1 MTETIN
7 FQYQAGTQVT
17 ELASFST
24 TIDRPAY
31 DAPSSNAVPTA
42 EHFIAQIKTAAIESD
57 ARGMTTAAA
66 SNGAATTSPT
76 RHAFAANNAEQA
88 ARHPLVQL
96 AIHNVPTAPV
106 AALQSNP
113 YDISTVVSPAHAQAL
128 LMASKG
134 FPVFPLHGIVEGK
147 CTCGGI
153 NVNPLCTPGKHP
165 HFLGSMDTAT
175 TEPARIN
182 MWFAKYPTLNYGV
195 RLGRKIADTG
205 KMPIVVDVD
214 RYKPSGGEALEAL
227 EAIHGR
233 LPETVEVLTGAGGSH
248 YYFLADCSLS
258 FTDKMGKNIDL
269 KVNGYVVGPGS
280 VHASGRSYEMEA
292 SSDLF
297 EGQKIADVPQW
308 VSDKFSK
315 AAKLNEAGVKVA
327 SNIEP
332 LLPYERTSI
341 KLDLDVISAACS
353 RDEWLRVLMGLHCYN
368 QSKEMFTIADE
379 WSQTCSEKYD
389 AGAVIK
395 AWNSFKPGVGITYET
410 VRMMAA
416 EKRIKDVDISKLLE
430 SLNRKRVMGPECG
443 TVADTVVVP
452 DEILMPAKPVCD
464 IPPHLLTIPGKLGL
478 MVDWTNATAIKP
490 QPVFAVQAALALGSV
505 AMGRKFRTDNNNWSS
520 LFFLNIGVSGAGK
533 EHAKTA
539 IERVLDSAK
548 FSAMSPASEYTSD
561 SAIDSMLRVHPTHI
575 AIIDE
580 FGYMLKTANAKNNTN
595 GGAARK
601 RLMEV
606 FGRCHGTLQPKA
618 FSTAALNQ
626 TQRASMGPQLVENP
640 ALTVLGMTTPT
651 PFYEAV
657 GSGALTDGFLNRLI
671 VVESDLG
678 RQPSRFVGPVEMSDD
693 LVRWVRECRIK
704 GGGNLADI
712 IDAVHSE
719 KPVPTVL
726 NFSGK
731 ARSLFDDLD
740 LRCIARMDE
749 LELHG
754 MAEMYSRVREIA
766 MRVSLIVAHSTEVDM
781 IDVEHARWAID
792 YVTFWADR
800 AISRMADNIADSPF
814 AALCNDVANLILEAG
829 SRGLTIADL
838 ARKSAKF
845 KGTESRMRRS
855 VFENLESDRNIRR
868 YDTKSASGKGKTREA
883 YIAPEFVQQSEQEQ

>member
-1 MTETIN
+1 MTETPD
-7 FQYQAGTQVT
+7 FQYQDGTHVI
-17 ELASFST
+17 ELASFPT
-24 TIDRPAY
+24 TIDYPAY
-31 DAPSSNAVPTA
+31 DTPTSNALGTA
-42 EHFIAQIKTAAIESD
+42 EHFIAHAKAAALE
-57 ARGMTTAAA
+57 AGAGRMTTTAA
-66 SNGAATTSPT
+66 SNGAAIASPT
-76 RHAFAANNAEQA
+76 RHDFARNNVEQA
-88 ARHPLVQL
+88 ARHLLVQP
-96 AIHNVPTAPV
+96 AMHNMPTASMPV
-106 AALQSNP
+106 PQDKP
-113 YDISTVVSPAHAQAL
+113 YDTSQAVSPAHAQAL

-134 FPVFPLHGIVEGK
+134 FSVFPLYGIVEAK
-147 CTCGGI
+147 CTCGDI
-153 NVNPLCTPGKHP
+153 NVNPLCKPGKHP
-165 HFLGSMDTAT
+165 HFLGSMHTAT
-175 TEPARIN
+175 TEQAEIN

-195 RLGRKIADTG
+195 RLGREIGDTR

-214 RYKPSGGEALEAL
+214 RYKVGGAEALEAL

-248 YYFLADCSLS
+248 YYFLADSSLS

-280 VHASGRSYEMEA
+280 VHASGRCYEMEA

-297 EGQKIADVPQW
+297 EDQKIADVPRW
-308 VSDKFSK
+308 VTDKFSK
-315 AAKLNEAGVKVA
+315 AAKLNEAGVNVA
-327 SNIEP
+327 PNIEP
-332 LLPYERTSI
+332 LLPYERTFI
-341 KLDLDVISAACS
+341 KLDLHVISAACG
-353 RDEWLRVLMGLHCYN
+353 RGKWLKVLMGLHCYN
-368 QSKEMFTIADE
+368 QSKEMFDIADE
-379 WSQTCSEKYD
+379 WSQTCLEKYD

-395 AWNSFKPGVGITYET
+395 AWNSFKTGGGITYET
-410 VRMMAA
+410 VRTMAA
-416 EKRIKDVDISKLLE
+416 EERIKGVDISKLLE
-430 SLNRKRVMGPECG
+430 SVKRMPMAEPECG
-443 TVADTVVVP
+443 TVIAVP
-452 DEILMPAKPVCD
+452 DEVLVPAKLVCD
-464 IPPHLLTIPGKLGL
+464 VPPHLLTIPGKLGL

-505 AMGRKFRTDNNNWSS
+505 AMGRKFRTTSANWSS
-520 LFFLNIGVSGAGK
+520 LFFLNIGVSGTGK
-533 EHAKTA
+533 EHAKTV
-539 IERVLDSAK
+539 IERVLDAAK

-561 SAIDSMLRVHPTHI
+561 SAIDSMLRMHPTHI

-595 GGAARK
+595 GGTARK

-606 FGRCHGTLQPKA
+606 FGRCGGTLQPKA
-618 FSTAALNQ
+618 FSTATMNKA
-626 TQRASMGPQLVENP
+626 QRASMGPQFVENP
-640 ALTVLGMTTPT
+640 ALTVLGMTTPA

-678 RQPSRFVGPVEMSDD
+678 RQPSRYFDPVEMPDD

-704 GGGNLADI
+704 SDGNLEDI

-726 NFSGK
+726 DFSGK
-731 ARSLFDDLD
+731 ARYLFDDLD

-766 MRVSLIVAHSTEVDM
+766 MRVSLIVAHSTEADV

-814 AALCNDVANLILEAG
+814 AALCNEVANLIQEAG
-829 SRGLTIADL
+829 RRGLTTAEL

-845 KGTESRMRRS
+845 KGTEGRMRRS

-883 YIAPEFVQQSEQEQ
+883 YIAPEFVQQSDQVQ